1 MIKSGTHENKR
12 VSFWVKHVK
21 HTIWLPW
28 WLSSKASACNTGDS
42 GSILGPG
49 RSPREGNG
57 NPLQCSCLENSM
69 DREAWQ
75 ATVHGVAKSQTWL
88 SNSHTHT
95 HTHTHTHN
103 DMMDKMLKYKVFG
116 DASLRGGNDLLTFM
130 NKLESLNSAV
140 SNSILL
146 TMLLPQFPKCTVSSI
161 THSTSITTSHLT
173 IPC

>member
-1 MIKSGTHENKR
+1 MITSLLR
-12 VSFWVKHVK
+12 VQYCAMWSQVLLHAREFMILQVEERQGS
-21 HTIWLPW
+21 
-28 WLSSKASACNTGDS
+28 LSVPFSHY
-42 GSILGPG
+42 LF
-49 RSPREGNG
+49 
-57 NPLQCSCLENSM
+57 
-69 DREAWQ
+69 
-75 ATVHGVAKSQTWL
+75 L
-88 SNSHTHT
+88 SHT

-173 IPC
+173 IPCSGNDLFYHEGCRLWRGKRR